1 MEASF
6 VNVVNPGDVVVV
18 GVNGVFGERM
28 TDVAA
33 RCGAEVVRV
42 EAEWGRPIDP
52 EALAA
57 AHPNPKVIA
66 VVHAETSTG
75 VRSDIAPVA
84 RAQGRRAAA
93 RRLRDVA
100 RRHPGRDRRLG
111 RRHRVQRHAEVPR
124 CAAGP
129 LAVHDVA
136 TALVIG
142 SSSARSRG
150 TSTCG

>member
-1 MEASF
+1 M
-6 VNVVNPGDVVVV
+6 VV

-28 TDVAA
+28 CDVAA

-75 VRSDIAPVA
+75 VRSDIAP
-84 RAQGRRAAA
+84 
-93 RRLRDVA
+93 LRDLKGDALLLVDCVTSLGGI
-100 RRHPGRDRRLG
+100 PVDDRRLG
-111 RRHRVQRHAEVPR
+111 RRHRVQRHPEVPR

-129 LAVHDVA
+129 RAAHDV
-136 TALVIG
+136 G
-142 SSSARSRG
+142 PRS
-150 TSTCG
+150 

>member
-18 GVNGVFGERM
+18 GVNGVFGQRM

-75 VRSDIAPVA
+75 VRSDIAPF
-84 RAQGRRAAA
+84 
-93 RRLRDVA
+93 
-100 RRHPGRDRRLG
+100 
-111 RRHRVQRHAEVPR
+111 
-124 CAAGP
+124 
-129 LAVHDVA
+129 A
-136 TALVIG
+136 T
-142 SSSARSRG
+142 
-150 TSTCG
+150 